1 MKRIV
6 MISAL
11 AAVAAAGA
19 PQAAQANDVAVGA
32 AVGLLGGMAIGGA
45 IAGNSYYPGKPV
57 YVAPSPVYVEA
68 PRRRVIVE
76 EVEQPACYVTKRRY
90 VDEFGDV
97 VVRRT
102 RVCD

>member
-11 AAVAAAGA
+11 AAAAAAGA
-19 PQAAQANDVAVGA
+19 PQGARANDVAVGA
-32 AVGLLGGMAIGGA
+32 AVGMLGGMAIGGA
-45 IAGNSYYPGKPV
+45 LAGSAYYPGKQIYAAPV
-57 YVAPSPVYVEA
+57 YVAP
-68 PRRRVIVE
+68 PRRRVIIEE
-76 EVEQPACYVTKRRY
+76 EVEPTCFVKRRRY

-97 VVRRT
+97 VIRKS